1 MSTVNAPA
9 VPTIVSVIGPHREEV
24 AAVAAALQERVP
36 GRRFVIGAG
45 PDTAGGVIA
54 VVAGTP
60 RGEERVGET
69 GVPGEPGESG
79 EPGEDGTDGG
89 DGGRDG
95 GDGGGDAAIVR
106 AVRDAMGGC
115 ILYTGGA
122 PTPEPGVTVVRW
134 GRASTDRVSLDRLV
148 DVVVDHWIDVP
159 RWVSD
164 ARRADVD
171 RVDRVRVA
179 VRLTAERH
187 AADLLEHPGGVVAG
201 DAATAAG
208 RSRLDALFRAR
219 LRCTVLEHGVEW
231 PHLSTGPTS
240 GGASAATAPSP
251 VLPLPLSS
259 GGDRQRELLV
269 LMASCGAGLAAAV
282 AAGRLAGPVVGVLV
296 GLVVAVT
303 LALVRRRMLTG
314 ARRERDRAA
323 GAAHLRRRW
332 GAVATEVVSRLRV
345 PTVADAIVVETTGV
359 AR

>member
-1 MSTVNAPA
+1 MNTVSASA
-9 VPTIVSVIGPHREEV
+9 VPTVVSVIGPERDKV

-36 GRRFVIGAG
+36 GRRFVVGAG

-54 VVAGTP
+54 VTPGTEDKD
-60 RGEERVGET
+60 GE
-69 GVPGEPGESG
+69 
-79 EPGEDGTDGG
+79 
-89 DGGRDG
+89 
-95 GDGGGDAAIVR
+95 DAAIVR

-115 ILYTGGA
+115 VVYIGGELTA
-122 PTPEPGVTVVRW
+122 LSAEPGVTVVPWDGDAADR
-134 GRASTDRVSLDRLV
+134 RNIDRLAAAVTDR
-148 DVVVDHWIDVP
+148 WIDVP

-201 DAATAAG
+201 DAATATG